1 MNLLIWGSG
10 AIGGTIGAFLG
21 RAGHR
26 VTFVDRVQ
34 KHVDAICKT
43 GLRITGPIDE
53 FVVNAPAFTTETI
66 TGKHETILLCVKGQD
81 TENATRSLLPHLSD
95 DGCVVSVQNGLNE
108 SIISGFVGEKRTV
121 GSFINFG
128 ADYTEPGVIH
138 YGGRGAVVLGEI
150 DGKASERIIKL
161 GRTFQ
166 DFDKKAIV
174 THNIFGYLWAKQ
186 AYGAMLFATALT
198 NDSIADALAAPLYR
212 NLYISVAQEALSVA
226 KALGIT
232 LEAFNGFDPH
242 AFMPGTNPA
251 MAMGSLD
258 DMVAFNR
265 RSTKTHSGMW
275 RDLAVRRRRTEV
287 DPILGPIQSY
297 GAQTGVPTPLTT
309 RLIELIHDIENGN
322 RSQDITTLDLLKEVI
337 S

>member
-34 KHVDAICKT
+34 EHVDAICKT
-43 GLRITGPIDE
+43 GLRITGPVDE

-66 TGKHETILLCVKGQD
+66 TGKHKTILLCVKGQD
-81 TENATRSLLPHLSD
+81 TENATRSLQPHLSD

-138 YGGRGAVVLGEI
+138 YGGRGVVVLGEI
-150 DGKASERIIKL
+150 DGKASERIMKL
-161 GRTFQ
+161 RRTFQ

-174 THNIFGYLWAKQ
+174 THNIFGYLWAKL

-212 NLYISVAQEALSVA
+212 NLYIAVAQEVLSVA
-226 KALGIT
+226 GALGIT

-242 AFMPGTNPA
+242 AFMPGTNPT

-265 RSTKTHSGMW
+265 RSTKTHSGIW
-275 RDLAVRRRRTEV
+275 RDLAIRRRRTEV
-287 DPILGPIQSY
+287 DPLLGPIQNY

-309 RLIELIHDIENGN
+309 SLIELIHDIENGN
-322 RSQDITTLDLLKEVI
+322 RSQDITTLDLLKGVI